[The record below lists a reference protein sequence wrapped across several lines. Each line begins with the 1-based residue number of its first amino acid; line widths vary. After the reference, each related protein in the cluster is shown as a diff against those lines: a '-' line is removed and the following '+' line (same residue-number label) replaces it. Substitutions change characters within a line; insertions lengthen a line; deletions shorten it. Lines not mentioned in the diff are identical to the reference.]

1 MADIPDHQDHLVGY
15 PEVHRWRSVFHVDS
29 QFGEEVVEQVNPDAR
44 ENESRVTWR
53 FAGRSLFH
61 ERTEL
66 AGFLW

>member
-15 PEVHRWRSVFHVDS
+15 PEVHRWGSIFHVDS

-44 ENESRVTWR
+44 ENESGVTRWLT
-53 FAGRSLFH
+53 GRGLFH